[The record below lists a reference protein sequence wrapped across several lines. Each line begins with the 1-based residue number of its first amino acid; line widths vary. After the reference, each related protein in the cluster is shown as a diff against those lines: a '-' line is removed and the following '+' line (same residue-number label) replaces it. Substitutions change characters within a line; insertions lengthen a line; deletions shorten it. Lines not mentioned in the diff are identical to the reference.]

1 MKLIEGTKIADKIID
16 KVKAEV
22 DDMPRKPKLSM
33 FLVGN
38 DPSSK
43 IYIKKKQEFCE
54 RSSIESKKILLEESA
69 STEEVVEKI
78 KAENEDDS
86 VDAILVQ
93 LPLPNHIDQQKIL
106 SSISIEKDVD
116 CLHPDN
122 FGQFCAYGSKI
133 ARVAPITA
141 KAIEHIVSDV
151 DFQIEGKK
159 AVVVGY
165 SNIVGKPAAMML
177 AEHGATVTIC
187 HDKTID
193 LGAHTR
199 KADILVVAAGRK
211 HLINGDMVKK
221 HSFVI
226 DVGINRINGKI
237 YGDVDF
243 EAVSELASYL
253 TPVPG
258 GVGPVTVAV
267 LMENTLKLAKRK
279 I

>member
-1 MKLIEGTKIADKIID
+1 MELIDGKRIADKIVS
-16 KVKAEV
+16 KVKTEV
-22 DDMPRKPKLSM
+22 ANMPRKPKLSM

-43 IYIKKKQEFCE
+43 IYIQKKEEFCKM
-54 RSSIESKKILLEESA
+54 SSIESKKIMLDEN
-69 STEEVVEKI
+69 TETEQLIEKI
-78 KAENEDDS
+78 KAENGDDS

-93 LPLPNHIDQQKIL
+93 LPLPDHIDQKRVL
-106 SSISIEKDVD
+106 SSISTKKDVD

-122 FGQFCAYGSKI
+122 FGHFCAYGSKSS
-133 ARVAPITA
+133 RVAPITA
-141 KAIEHIVSDV
+141 RAIEQIVSHV
-151 DFQIEGKK
+151 EYEIQGKK

-177 AEHGATVTIC
+177 AENGATVTIC
-187 HDKTID
+187 HDRTAD
-193 LGAHTR
+193 LGAHT
-199 KADILVVAAGRK
+199 KGADILVVAAGRK
-211 HLINGDMVKK
+211 HLISRDMVKK
-221 HSFVI
+221 DSFVI
-226 DVGINRINGKI
+226 DVGINRKNGRI

-267 LMENTLKLAKRK
+267 LMENTLKLAKQR